1 MAEVSEDPREVAWH
15 PRFAPKVIGHEAAQ
29 THFAQAFTGGK
40 LHHAW
45 LMTGAKGIGKASLAY
60 KFAGQV
66 LGQKNLTQSE
76 RWIAARAHPDLFVL
90 ERQLNDSKPRKL
102 KAEISVENA
111 RGLSEFFSHT
121 SSGGWRVGIVDSAD
135 DLSGESANA
144 LLKLVEEPPAN
155 CLLLLVCHNPGRLLR
170 TVKSRCTRLA
180 LKGITGPQVLQVVS
194 SLPLEKLPEHDALEM
209 AVGLSDGSP
218 GRALQ
223 LLSSDGAKAFDTYL
237 KITKW
242 NSSAIAGLGSRFGGR
257 AATIDDFNLFADLLL
272 NWVGEQAAAKA
283 HAKLA
288 EAHAK
293 IAENIRLTNAF
304 NLDRRQAVIAA
315 ISLVND
321 ALKAA

>member
-1 MAEVSEDPREVAWH
+1 MVELSEDPREVAWH
-15 PRFAPKVIGHEAAQ
+15 PRFAPQIIGHEAAQ
-29 THFAQAFTGGK
+29 AHFSQSLAAEK

-45 LMTGAKGIGKASLAY
+45 LMTGPKGIGKASLAY

-66 LGQKNLTQSE
+66 LGQKNRAQSE

-121 SSGGWRVGIVDSAD
+121 SSGSWRVGIVDAAD
-135 DLSGESANA
+135 DLSSESANA

-170 TVKSRCTRLA
+170 TMKSRCTRLA
-180 LKGITGPQVLQVVS
+180 LKGISQAQVRDVVTA
-194 SLPLEKLPEHDALEM
+194 LPLEKPAEEAALDV
-209 AVGLSDGSP
+209 AARLSAGSP

-223 LLSSDGAKAFDTYL
+223 LLSSDGARAFDAYL
-237 KITKW
+237 KTNKW
-242 NSSAIAGLGSRFGGR
+242 NSGTIAGLAAKFGAR

-272 NWVGEQAAAKA
+272 NWVAEQAAVKA